1 MNSFTL
7 LGRRLVIQ
15 FYFRSFGE
23 MKGFTNRDDG
33 MGLNFLIT
41 FNKSNNHT
49 QFVFFKFMAPYFANC
64 RIIVLVLSNTINFK
78 KITRFPTFN
87 LIASNSVAV

>member
-33 MGLNFLIT
+33 MGFNFLIT

-64 RIIVLVLSNTINFK
+64 RIIELVLPNTIK

-87 LIASNSVAV
+87 LIASKTVAV